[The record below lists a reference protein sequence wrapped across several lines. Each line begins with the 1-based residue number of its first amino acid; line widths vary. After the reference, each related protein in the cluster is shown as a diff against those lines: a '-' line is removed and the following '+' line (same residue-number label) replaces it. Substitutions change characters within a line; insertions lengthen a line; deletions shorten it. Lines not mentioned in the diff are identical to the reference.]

1 MTMLF
6 PGASDWRAGMQDVS
20 AAIDDTMGEPV
31 VVIPVRSGG
40 VNFPTIP
47 EPERSIS
54 TLAAF
59 MAKPETV
66 VMGEN
71 KIRTGGH
78 SLSPLISTNVPMFSF
93 DHKSLPWPLKQG
105 YRIKLCRT
113 GEIFEATDV
122 KSDSVARIEVKVVQ
136 LGRSAE

>member
-1 MTMLF
+1 MTLF
-6 PGASDWRAGMQDVS
+6 PGTSDWRAGMQDVS
-20 AAIDDTMGEPV
+20 AAIDETMGEPV
-31 VVIPVRSGG
+31 IVTPVRSGG

-54 TLAAF
+54 TVAAF

-66 VMGEN
+66 LMGEN

-78 SLSPLISTNVPMFSF
+78 ALSPLISTRVPVFSF
-93 DHKSLPWPLKQG
+93 DQKSLPWPLMQG

-113 GEIFEATDV
+113 GETFEVTDV
-122 KSDSVARIEVKVVQ
+122 KSDSVARIEAKVVQ
-136 LGRSAE
+136 LGRAG